1 MTKIREILEKHNK
14 VFETKKSLFD
24 RMKGSDDN
32 TYIKCKLTNRTLNLI
47 EKELQE
53 YMNKNYH
60 KIYASH
66 DVEEFYKDDAKGT
79 VKFTT
84 PSIDSIALRKAVEL
98 LYPEKPISKSEWD
111 KTNVL
116 FTNLESLKKSRKKWF
131 NRKKKDDNF
140 IDKWFKNNARNTK
153 KK

>member
-1 MTKIREILEKHNK
+1 MIKKILEKYAIVDVLNGRIISQRIK
-14 VFETKKSLFD
+14 GEDFD
-24 RMKGSDDN
+24 
-32 TYIKCKLTNRTLNLI
+32 KL
-47 EKELQE
+47 EKELEE
-53 YMNKNYH
+53 YMLAFRWNKAFSDKLKELWTDKHREYLWNLD
-60 KIYASH
+60 K
-66 DVEEFYKDDAKGT
+66 VEF
-79 VKFTT
+79 
-84 PSIDSIALRKAVEL
+84 